1 MEDIERMELDVLPSP
16 ATPHGIRARVVAKPC
31 TMLLISLLCI
41 QHAFADALSGRA
53 LERKLAGHTWT
64 WKSKKF
70 ESSGITTYFR
80 DGRTTTRIDGQDDR
94 PQWGRWRI
102 DGDKV
107 CMNFVGNRES
117 CSGSIEEIDDR
128 TLFASSSETTFTL
141 QEP

>member
-1 MEDIERMELDVLPSP
+1 MEPDDLPTQ
-16 ATPHGIRARVVAKPC
+16 ATPRGVRAVVATKVC
-31 TMLLISLLCI
+31 TVLLISLLGI
-41 QHAFADALSGRA
+41 QHAVADALSGRA

-94 PQWGRWRI
+94 PHWGRWRI

-107 CMNFVGNRES
+107 CMNFVGNSEG
-117 CSGSIEEIDDR
+117 CSGSIVEIDDR
-128 TLFASSSETTFTL
+128 TLFSSSSETTFTL
-141 QEP
+141 QER